1 VARTRSLPRH
11 KICLARRSR
20 FFRSHLAARSRQNT
34 CLFVEPNIFH
44 APAIEE
50 AVGHLR
56 EPSDVWLP
64 AGRALGIEQ
73 DRSGAIFSQ
82 LALDLPEYLLALRW
96 VTLA

>member
-1 VARTRSLPRH
+1 VRATNLRAVAISVVTPR
-11 KICLARRSR
+11 
-20 FFRSHLAARSRQNT
+20 ARSREIHT
-34 CLFVEPNIFH
+34 YLSSLFVEPNVFH